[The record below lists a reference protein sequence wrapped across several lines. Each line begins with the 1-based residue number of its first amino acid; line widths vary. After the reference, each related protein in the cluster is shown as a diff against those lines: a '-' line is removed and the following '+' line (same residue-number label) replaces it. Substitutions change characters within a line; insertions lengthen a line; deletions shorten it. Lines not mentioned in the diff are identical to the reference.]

1 MPFTKAVVWLDR
13 ADGLPRRIE
22 IEETSGQQR
31 TLTLRNLRANVRTAD
46 DTFRFQVPSGV
57 KVIEQG

>member
-1 MPFTKAVVWLDR
+1 
-13 ADGLPRRIE
+13 LPRRIE

-31 TLTLRNLRANVRTAD
+31 TLTLRNLRANVPIRE
-46 DTFRFQVPSGV
+46 DTFRFRVPSGV